1 MDRWFSMN
9 GGKGSRQF
17 RITFAII
24 VLSVLVIFP
33 NGTPMARDTTLVP
46 QDGGAYESSISEDA
60 FDNISPDNTILNTDP
75 NYFTQNL
82 GQWEDHIRYLGET
95 SFGHV
100 ALGDNCVYYYLV
112 LRGEGHSIKITFQNS
127 QSATPVGLGE
137 LGFES
142 NYFLGNDETKWMT
155 KVKSFDRVMYKDAW
169 PGIDIIY
176 YFKNG
181 DLKYDILVG
190 EYAFVSEIS
199 FIVDGAKDLILKENE
214 LEILVTPDVRIM
226 DSNLL
231 AYYSNGERIPC
242 TFQDLGDHSFG
253 FQMNKIYGRALTID
267 PIVFLSS
274 SFLGGSSMEKAQD
287 LEYDSGG
294 NLVILADTMS
304 QDFPNTTGAYNTNL
318 TGSQDMVIT
327 KMDPNAT
334 SLIFSTFIGGWSYDF
349 PSALDLDDLDYIYA
363 TGETWA
369 TDFPTTNG
377 SFQDEPPPGSTNPFV
392 VKLSPSGSDLIYS
405 TFVGSSMPDWAEDIK
420 VQNGYANVVGYSYS
434 YDFPYVDYPINNA
447 HGTVFYFILNQDGT
461 NLTHTAFWG
470 GHQNEIA
477 YSLDMDDNGDVVVGG
492 VTNSVDFPV
501 TSGAYQ
507 ENTTDSSN
515 GFLLRYS
522 PSSSTLL
529 FSTYIGGSAYDEI
542 RSIYKDDNDDIYFA
556 GITNNPEGS
565 GDIPFPTTPGA
576 YDRTYNGSSDTF
588 IGKMSGDG
596 TTLIYSTLYGSEGE
610 ETVGSI
616 DVDSQGNVYLIGS
629 LNSDVNFSVT
639 PDAFDFTFNQGDDVV
654 FAVLNPFGTEI
665 TYSTYIGGNVS
676 DLGKT
681 CLLSESGEIHLL
693 GTTSS
698 MDFPSTDGS
707 FQTETDGSGDLFISK
722 LKIGNYIYL
731 YEGWNL
737 ISVPLIPWDHDLEIV
752 LSSIKG
758 SYDAVQWYDITES
771 SDHWKHYHI
780 QKPQQLN
787 DLEDLDHRMGF
798 WIHISK
804 PGGVLYEYSG
814 DPLVLP
820 EMIPLD
826 KGWNAVGWPSLSS
839 YNRIAGLNNLG
850 YGTEVDA
857 IQWYDAKDDTWHSMG
872 PSDYFKRGVGYFI
885 HAKVGCVWEVPL

>member
-1 MDRWFSMN
+1 M
-9 GGKGSRQF
+9 
-17 RITFAII
+17 
-24 VLSVLVIFP
+24 
-33 NGTPMARDTTLVP
+33 
-46 QDGGAYESSISEDA
+46 
-60 FDNISPDNTILNTDP
+60 
-75 NYFTQNL
+75 
-82 GQWEDHIRYLGET
+82 
-95 SFGHV
+95 
-100 ALGDNCVYYYLV
+100 
-112 LRGEGHSIKITFQNS
+112 
-127 QSATPVGLGE
+127 E
-137 LGFES
+137 L
-142 NYFLGNDETKWMT
+142 
-155 KVKSFDRVMYKDAW
+155 
-169 PGIDIIY
+169 
-176 YFKNG
+176 
-181 DLKYDILVG
+181 
-190 EYAFVSEIS
+190 
-199 FIVDGAKDLILKENE
+199 
-214 LEILVTPDVRIM
+214 
-226 DSNLL
+226 DSN
-231 AYYSNGERIPC
+231 
-242 TFQDLGDHSFG
+242 
-253 FQMNKIYGRALTID
+253 
-267 PIVFLSS
+267 
-274 SFLGGSSMEKAQD
+274 
-287 LEYDSGG
+287 G
-294 NLVILADTMS
+294 NIVILTETYS
-304 QDFPNTTGAYNTNL
+304 YDFPNTTGAYQNESAGTM
-318 TGSQDMVIT
+318 DMVIT
-327 KMDPNAT
+327 KMDPNA
-334 SLIFSTFIGGWSYDF
+334 SFLIFSTYIGGWHCDF
-349 PSALDLDDLDYIYA
+349 PSALDVDDLDYIYA

-405 TFVGSSMPDWAEDIK
+405 TYVGSSMPDWAEDIK

-522 PSSSTLL
+522 PSTSTLL

-556 GITNNPEGS
+556 GMSNNPEGS

-576 YDRTYNGSSDTF
+576 YDRTYNGSKDAF
-588 IGKMSGDG
+588 IGKMSWDG

-610 ETVGSI
+610 EVVGSI

-654 FAVLNPFGTEI
+654 FTVLNHFGTEI
-665 TYSTYIGGNVS
+665 IYSTYIGGNAS

-681 CLLSESGEIHLL
+681 CLLPGSQEILLL

-707 FQTETDGSGDLFISK
+707 FQTETDGSGDLFISN

-737 ISVPLIPWDHDLEIV
+737 ISVPLSPSDFDLHMV
-752 LSSIKG
+752 LSSIAG
-758 SYDAVQWYDITES
+758 SYDAVQWYDGTDS
-771 SDHWKHYHI
+771 SDHWKHFHR

-804 PGGVLYEYSG
+804 PGGVIYEYSG
-814 DPLVLP
+814 DPLVSP
-820 EMIPLD
+820 EMIPLR

-839 YNRIAGLNNLG
+839 YNRKTGLNNLG
-850 YGTEVDA
+850 FGTQVDA
-857 IQWYDAKDDTWHSMG
+857 IQWYDAGNSTWHFMEPDDSFVPGMGYWMHAEYDSM
-872 PSDYFKRGVGYFI
+872 
-885 HAKVGCVWEVPL
+885 WQVPV